1 MPNSEDN
8 EVNTARRSVLVGI
21 GGAISTGMVA
31 GVGRAK
37 TGSYEPLSTEEIPD
51 GTECPVCGMM
61 VKNFP
66 VGNAQLVSSG
76 GKREFFCSP
85 GCLTAFYT
93 LPDSD
98 GFVDPADFGSED
110 RDVVQAV
117 WTRDYVTDGII
128 DATTA
133 YFVIDNNSEN
143 VKSGIPMGENPI
155 PFEEYGE
162 AQEYAEE
169 HDLSNSEIDV
179 QGDIV
184 QGIGSFD
191 TELARAFRPRF
202 LPELSPNSPFADSN
216 GEAVD
221 KDDAADVL
229 FEWNTNNGE
238 VDGEPYTKSEMADF
252 LFEWNQARS

>member
-1 MPNSEDN
+1 MPNSEDS
-8 EVNTARRSVLVGI
+8 ELNTARRSVLVGI
-21 GGAISTGMVA
+21 GAAISTGMVA

-37 TGSYEPLSTEEIPD
+37 TGPYEPLPTEEIPD

-66 VGNAQLVSSG
+66 VGNAQLVRSG
-76 GKREFFCSP
+76 GEREFFCSP

-98 GFVDPADFGSED
+98 GFVDPADFGSEE
-110 RDVVQAV
+110 RDVQAV
-117 WTRDYVTDGII
+117 WARDYDTDEII

-143 VKSGIPMGENPI
+143 LKSGIPMGENPV
-155 PFEEYGE
+155 PFEEYDR
-162 AQEYAEE
+162 AQGYADE
-169 HDLSNSEIDV
+169 HDLRNSEIDV
-179 QGDIV
+179 QGDTV

-191 TELARAFRPRF
+191 TDLARVFRPRF
-202 LPELSPNSPFADSN
+202 LPELSLDNPFADSN
-216 GEAVD
+216 RKAVD

-229 FEWNTNNGE
+229 FEWNLNNGE
-238 VDGEPYTKSEMADF
+238 VNGKAYTKSEMADF
-252 LFEWNQARS
+252 LFNWNQARS